1 MKKLVL
7 ALALALALALT
18 LIGCSDNEE
27 TSYRFVNEKTS
38 YRFVNEKTSYRF
50 VKVYQLSSNSIY
62 VDSETGVMYYWHS
75 GGYSGGLTVMVDE
88 NGKPLIWEGSV
99 AE

>member
-27 TSYRFVNEKTS
+27 TS